1 MRRKIITI
9 LSGLLI
15 VVSCTENDTSTVTTG
30 ISTEIKSSVK
40 EKFSEEK
47 AIASYLKKEGYKSKS
62 ALRNTTDKTM
72 DENVKEIEAEKD
84 GITYTLFLK
93 ANEETESVELVD
105 SDVYEYYD
113 ILNEVK
119 EKYDWIKHIE
129 VATYAKGVDVNI
141 IALRNISKEIYREA
155 AKELA
160 DKIRETGKVSRKMKV
175 MMFDGNNPSGKSIYR
190 ESF

>member
-30 ISTEIKSSVK
+30 ISTEIKSPVK

-84 GITYTLFLK
+84 GKITAICVKVGQTVL
-93 ANEETESVELVD
+93 EEDPLV
-105 SDVYEYYD
+105 V
-113 ILNEVK
+113 
-119 EKYDWIKHIE
+119 IE
-129 VATYAKGVDVNI
+129 
-141 IALRNISKEIYREA
+141 
-155 AKELA
+155 
-160 DKIRETGKVSRKMKV
+160 
-175 MMFDGNNPSGKSIYR
+175 
-190 ESF
+190 